1 MMFVGGG
8 HHLGHTQHAMRTR
21 ARLHWGGHSI
31 YAKHAS
37 READLGANNASQRR
51 REGGRKYGH
60 RIYPGTICFPLP
72 VLVMRIRQGSLLPI
86 RCVFV
91 GRLCNQPAS
100 QPAKRLFL
108 PAANPRAHCHVRPPT
123 RPPTPRKSWKCDDS
137 VAFPYP
143 RHSPWPASRFC
154 LFSPLGD
161 SGIEISSLAAATRR
175 GCPEGNH
182 GNRGTVP
189 TAPHRHRHRLPE

>member
-72 VLVMRIRQGSLLPI
+72 VLVMRTRQGSLLPI

-100 QPAKRLFL
+100 QTSVSPRGQ
-108 PAANPRAHCHVRPPT
+108 PPRALPCS
-123 RPPTPRKSWKCDDS
+123 TPHAPSH
-137 VAFPYP
+137 AE
-143 RHSPWPASRFC
+143 
-154 LFSPLGD
+154 
-161 SGIEISSLAAATRR
+161 EIL
-175 GCPEGNH
+175 E
-182 GNRGTVP
+182 V
-189 TAPHRHRHRLPE
+189 